1 MIRILILIFSTLTV
15 FAQKSE
21 IVFKSTVNHNYAIGN
36 DYYVEDAVDTTR
48 LLFMGIIKITC
59 DNQDEFI
66 ADAQRIL
73 KTKAKEINGNC
84 YKLKNF
90 IIQESYISMLFDVY
104 FAPETQVEIIKSHSL
119 KEKIIIFNSL
129 KSSQNRLLI
138 VNNNKQYFSK
148 NKRLEII
155 ATSQIEL
162 NLDTTNLPL
171 YSRIKTVEMSKNK
184 KVVFLTIKL
193 RNDPAPAI
201 VGGAI
206 GGAIGAMI
214 GNSVAK
220 KRKEEIRNEFFSNI
234 NYNTGRILMEIYPL
248 DKQFSLE

>member
-1 MIRILILIFSTLTV
+1 MIRILILIFSTLTA

-104 FAPETQVEIIKSHSL
+104 FAPETQVEIIKSHS
-119 KEKIIIFNSL
+119 
-129 KSSQNRLLI
+129 
-138 VNNNKQYFSK
+138 
-148 NKRLEII
+148 
-155 ATSQIEL
+155 
-162 NLDTTNLPL
+162 
-171 YSRIKTVEMSKNK
+171 
-184 KVVFLTIKL
+184 
-193 RNDPAPAI
+193 
-201 VGGAI
+201 
-206 GGAIGAMI
+206 
-214 GNSVAK
+214 
-220 KRKEEIRNEFFSNI
+220 
-234 NYNTGRILMEIYPL
+234 
-248 DKQFSLE
+248 